1 MIQRRA
7 GLVHLIGSVPLAS
20 TEEVFRTLV
29 GALGDRL
36 SRMPDG
42 ETGERRRWIW
52 WQRTMLE
59 RHPAMEVDRDDRADR
74 DPPVGRLRCCG
85 APSCFACGPA

>member
-1 MIQRRA
+1 MNRA
-7 GLVHLIGSVPLAS
+7 APGLVHLIGSVPLAS

-52 WQRTMLE
+52 WS
-59 RHPAMEVDRDDRADR
+59 ARATSSGCR
-74 DPPVGRLRCCG
+74 G
-85 APSCFACGPA
+85 